1 MVGFVTFI
9 GSGAV
14 LIGLLMLLRLVDGF
28 RLQLGE
34 VKLGFLLRL
43 VNKEVELSLVLRF
56 LLER

>member
-1 MVGFVTFI
+1 MVVGFV
-9 GSGAV
+9 V
-14 LIGLLMLLRLVDGF
+14 LLIGWLLLSRLVDGF

-43 VNKEVELSLVLRF
+43 VNKEVEFSLVLRF

>member
-1 MVGFVTFI
+1 MVVGFV
-9 GSGAV
+9 V
-14 LIGLLMLLRLVDGF
+14 MLIGLLLLLRLVDGF

>member
-1 MVGFVTFI
+1 MVVGFV
-9 GSGAV
+9 V
-14 LIGLLMLLRLVDGF
+14 MLIGLLLLLRLVDGF

-34 VKLGFLLRL
+34 VKLGFLLGL